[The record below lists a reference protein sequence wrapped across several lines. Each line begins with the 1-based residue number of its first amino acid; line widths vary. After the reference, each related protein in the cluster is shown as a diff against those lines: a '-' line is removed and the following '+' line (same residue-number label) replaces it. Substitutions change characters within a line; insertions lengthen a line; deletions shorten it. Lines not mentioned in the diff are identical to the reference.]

1 MESIYKRE
9 ENGCIVLVMLEDI
22 PTADMPLELLD
33 WIQAHS
39 YIRYTEDPDGERLFW
54 DTLATAVQTL

>member
-1 MESIYKRE
+1 
-9 ENGCIVLVMLEDI
+9 MLDDI

-54 DTLATAVQTL
+54 DNLATAVQTL